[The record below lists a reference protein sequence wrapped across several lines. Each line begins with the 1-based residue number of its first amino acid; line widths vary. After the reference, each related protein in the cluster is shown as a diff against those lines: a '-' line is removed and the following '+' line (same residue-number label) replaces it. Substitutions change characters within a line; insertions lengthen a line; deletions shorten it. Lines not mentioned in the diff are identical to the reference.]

1 MNKELLE
8 LLDKINAKK
17 SEVKNLADAG
27 KLDEAKAAKAELQE
41 MQDKFDLLKDIMDA
55 GPEPQNPKP
64 VKDDA
69 HEAEKNF
76 ANAARSGFK
85 NVMTEGGS
93 ASYTVPKDIQTMINK
108 RRDAEFSLRSLVTVE
123 SVTTSSGSRTY
134 MKKTSK
140 VGFSEVGEGAAIG
153 AVAAPEFEQVKYNIR
168 KFAGYLPCTN
178 ELLADSDANITSVL
192 TTWLGDQARA
202 TDNANIIAA
211 VKTAKS
217 ASAVSITGID
227 DLTRLVNVTLGAA
240 YRAVSRI
247 VTNDNGLQ
255 ALCELKDA
263 NGRPLL
269 NPIPSDPARMQ
280 IACGPTVIPVDVIPN
295 EILKNITESENE
307 FIPFIVGSL
316 NDAVHLFD
324 RNSVSIRVSDTAAV
338 TGLNAFEND
347 LTLFRGII
355 REDVQ
360 IVDPDAVVM
369 AKMKVSKG

>member
-17 SEVKNLADAG
+17 AEVKNLADAG
-27 KLDEAKAAKAELQE
+27 KLDEAKSAKNELQT
-41 MQDKFDLLKDIMDA
+41 MQDKFDLLKDILDA
-55 GPEPQNPKP
+55 GPEPHNPQP
-64 VKDDA
+64 VKDA
-69 HEAEKNF
+69 AKEAETAF
-76 ANAARSGFK
+76 ANAARAGFK
-85 NVMTEGGS
+85 NITSEGGS
-93 ASYTVPKDIQTMINK
+93 AAYTVPQDIQTRINT
-108 RRDAEFSLRSLVTVE
+108 RRDAEFSLRDLVTVE
-123 SVTTSSGSRTY
+123 SVTTESGSRTY
-134 MKKTSK
+134 LKKSSK

>member
-17 SEVKNLADAG
+17 AEVKNLADAG
-27 KLDEAKAAKAELQE
+27 KLDEAKSAKNELQT
-41 MQDKFDLLKDIMDA
+41 MQDKFDLLKDILDA

-69 HEAEKNF
+69 QEAEKNF
-76 ANAARSGFK
+76 ANAARAGFK
-85 NVMTEGGS
+85 NTMTEGGS
-93 ASYTVPKDIQTMINK
+93 ASYTVPKDIQTRINK
-108 RRDAEFSLRSLVTVE
+108 LRDSEFSLRSLVTVE
-123 SVTTSSGSRTY
+123 SVSTASGSRTY
-134 MKKTSK
+134 MKKTAK
-140 VGFSEVGEGAAIG
+140 TGFSEVGEGAAIG
-153 AVAAPEFEQVKYNIR
+153 EISAPEFEQVKYTIR
-168 KFAGYLPCTN
+168 KFAGCLPCTN

-192 TTWLGDQARA
+192 TAWLGDQARA

-316 NDAVHLFD
+316 KDAVHLFD

-369 AKMKVSKG
+369 AKMQVSKG